1 MSVATSHNP
10 LASEFRKRRTA
21 GKPAGKSRLSS
32 QAPFE
37 SAQRVIKRSIPG
49 LKNKVTEDAYV
60 SIGNVVE
67 EALGAVARHS
77 RDLFDANPNT
87 VLTPSIALS
96 AIGSTIDE
104 AGPRESALAHVNAA
118 LDKFHAQ

>member
-37 SAQRVIKRSIPG
+37 SAQRAIKKSIPD
-49 LKNKVTEDAYV
+49 LHNKVTADAYV
-60 SIGNVVE
+60 SVGNVIDEVI
-67 EALGAVARHS
+67 GAVARHS
-77 RDLFDANPNT
+77 RDLFDATPNT
-87 VLTPSIALS
+87 VLTPSMALS

-104 AGPRESALAHVNAA
+104 QGSREAALAHVNAA
-118 LDKFHAQ
+118 LDRFHSQ